1 MGETII
7 TLLVFWVFIKIV
19 RALLVGWSKMTAT
32 SALRLS
38 CVKVLILPHIEIIHQ
53 ITKRI

>member
-19 RALLVGWSKMTAT
+19 RALLVGWSK
-32 SALRLS
+32 SDYR
-38 CVKVLILPHIEIIHQ
+38 
-53 ITKRI
+53 RDR